1 MSELAHHLDTKA
13 RHILRLLGSQLQT
26 ILRRESKVIPAHSLL
41 QRKAC
46 EVSSLS
52 PRLWST

>member
-26 ILRRESKVIPAHSLL
+26 KLRRESKVLPAHSLQ
-41 QRKAC
+41 QRKAY
-46 EVSSLS
+46 EVSSLC

>member
-26 ILRRESKVIPAHSLL
+26 KLRRESKVIPAHSLL
-41 QRKAC
+41 QRKAY
-46 EVSSLS
+46 EVSSLC